1 MSLSTSI
8 GDDAGALNPDVVV
21 PLLVAGMVATGAA
34 VVVTNDLADPANETD
49 VENVSSEA
57 GETGEE
63 SGLLSNASP
72 NASVEDAVNAT
83 RNRTGDVTNGSTNVS
98 VNASTN
104 GSANTSVRNGTVGNR
119 TENGTEAAQNATST
133 NATDANVTSAVNV
146 FDGGWSRFGA
156 FEGLNGT
163 QIEDSVVGPSGE
175 TLYLAGYG
183 RAGPSTEGYAEDT
196 TVGVLAALSTA
207 NGSVRWTLVSD
218 GPHDAKAIFKG
229 VDLAPS
235 RDLVVVAGSAFK
247 GDQDN
252 LAEDGERDDL
262 LVLAVNTT
270 TGEEAWHA
278 TYEPQSTD
286 FARAND
292 VVVTPGDRWIVAAGG
307 GDGGQ
312 ITTLVDASTGQT
324 RWTDVAGRTSG
335 YGYSLAHAIATGP
348 DGQAVYVTGRYLDAN
363 EASPHLGTTAYSVP
377 DGDRL
382 WLAKYS
388 RGESTTERGLDVA
401 AGPTGEHVAVV
412 GTSGQDGATVVYD
425 ATTGDQVWVD
435 PWAGEA
441 DRSDEPASVAFG
453 PDGELVYVGGTID
466 DGPATPNGTTRA
478 YHAVNGSLAWEAKDL
493 TWISDVVPGPD
504 GRSVYALG
512 GSPGDGARASEVVVL
527 AYEARTG
534 QETGWTSPNGSTRD
548 ETRIH
553 ADLLAV
559 PPTGDRVLVGGDF
572 MADGQRRDLFAAGF
586 ELPLLDPEADGS

>member
-1 MSLSTSI
+1 MPSSASLS
-8 GDDAGALNPDVVV
+8 DDAGALNPDWVIPV
-21 PLLVAGMVATGAA
+21 LVAGMVATGAT
-34 VVVTNDLADPANETD
+34 VVVTNGLDDPANETD
-49 VENVSSEA
+49 VENAASEA
-57 GETGEE
+57 GQAGDGSE
-63 SGLLSNASP
+63 LLSNTSP
-72 NASVEDAVNAT
+72 NVSVEEAANAT
-83 RNRTGDVTNGSTNVS
+83 RNRTDDATNVS

-104 GSANTSVRNGTVGNR
+104 GSTNTSLRNGTVGNR
-119 TENGTEAAQNATST
+119 TENVTEAAENATAT
-133 NATDANVTSAVNV
+133 NATDANVTSDVDV

-156 FEGLNGT
+156 FEELNGT

-175 TLYLAGYG
+175 TLYLTGYG

-196 TVGVLAALSTA
+196 TVGVLAALSTE
-207 NGSVRWTLVSD
+207 NGSLRWTLVSD
-218 GPHDAKAIFKG
+218 GPHEAEAVFKG

-252 LAEDGERDDL
+252 LAEPGERDDL

-270 TGEEAWHA
+270 TGEEAWHG
-278 TYEPQSTD
+278 TYEPQRTD

-292 VVVTPGDRWIVAAGG
+292 VVVTPDDRWVVAAGA

-312 ITTLVDASTGQT
+312 ITTLVNTSTGQA

-335 YGYSLAHAIATGP
+335 SGYSLAHAIATGP
-348 DGQAVYVTGRYLDAN
+348 DGQAVYVTGRYLDA
-363 EASPHLGTTAYSVP
+363 EEGSPHLGTTAYSVP

-382 WLAKYS
+382 WLAKYD
-388 RGESTTERGLDVA
+388 RGERTTERGLDVA
-401 AGPTGEHVAVV
+401 AGPTGERVAVV
-412 GTSGQDGATVVYD
+412 GTSDQDGATVVYN
-425 ATTGDQVWVD
+425 AMTGDQMWVG

-441 DRSDEPASVAFG
+441 DRSDDPESVAFG
-453 PDGELVYVGGTID
+453 PSGERVYVGGTID

-478 YHAVNGSLAWEAKDL
+478 YHAGNGSLAWESKDP
-493 TWISDVVPGPD
+493 TWVSDVVAGPD

-512 GSPGDGARASEVVVL
+512 GSLGDGPRRSEVIVL

-534 QETGWTSPNGSTRD
+534 QETGWASPNGSDRN

-553 ADLLAV
+553 EDLLAI

-572 MADGQRRDLFAAGF
+572 MEHGRRSGLFAAGF
-586 ELPLLDPEADGS
+586 DLPLLGPEADDA